1 MAKASDVAKEII
13 TNSILETYE
22 GCSKIVDKKIYVNLR
37 IGGEECQIAISLT
50 APKTPVDIGVSS
62 LDTAKLRMSAEEY
75 ESLGK
80 EVEEKTAAKLKAY
93 KETLSKEEIKQLIE
107 DTKGLSH

>member
-1 MAKASDVAKEII
+1 MIELSELANSESDYDVAKEII

-37 IGGEECQIAISLT
+37 VGGEECQIAISLT

-62 LDTAKLRMSAEEY
+62 LDTAKMRMTAEEY

-80 EVEEKTAAKLKAY
+80 EVEDMFKILN
-93 KETLSKEEIKQLIE
+93 IK
-107 DTKGLSH
+107 

>member
-37 IGGEECQIAISLT
+37 VDGEECQIAISLT

-62 LDTAKLRMSAEEY
+62 LDTAKMRMTAEEY

-80 EVEEKTAAKLKAY
+80 EVEDMFKILN
-93 KETLSKEEIKQLIE
+93 IK
-107 DTKGLSH
+107 